1 VDSPVAGRN
10 VPAGERSSA
19 RDAVSD
25 ARDLAWSGRH
35 AAALARCEEALAMAT
50 LPAASRLALLE
61 LCVHS
66 YLARGQFGPAA
77 QAAATMAEVANTRGT
92 DAWQVRALCCQ
103 ALVMIR
109 STRYANMQQVAE
121 SALALATKTG
131 DPALLG
137 LSLLRLGEV
146 RLRLSDADAALD
158 HGRRAAT
165 MFERAGDLVSLGH
178 ALWLIA
184 FAQSRRAHDAAS
196 RQAAERAAELARQSG
211 DLLGLGHAL
220 NVLTFT
226 CKDIAERIDLLQRAA
241 AAYEGCGDLRGGII
255 VMSNLAAAFAE
266 MGLYRHA
273 RRLSDVGLAAMDQ
286 VGVSLGTAFLTGSV
300 VLWMTQMG
308 ELAAARALWPRYD
321 ALVSE
326 HGDAI
331 ARREHTVCATALALA
346 EGRAVDAE
354 AAVRAALRR
363 PNHPQLGE
371 ERNLQLLLTQAL
383 LQQGHVKAA
392 VRAGRR
398 AADIHRQQNY
408 ALTTHGHRQDIWW
421 WLSRALAA
429 DRRAGEAWAAL
440 QRAHALM
447 LESMRHVHDDGLRR
461 SYLSKV
467 ATNRAIVR
475 AWLHEARARRL
486 SNARRL
492 AHLAIASDP
501 GEPFKRLVDTGTRL
515 NELRSD
521 AALREFLIDEITEL
535 TGAERV
541 LLILETV
548 GERHVAGA
556 QLPAG
561 EQAPGLLRAITPWL
575 DEARRTRAVSLR
587 HGPDGADAVDQ
598 RSCLVAPLIA
608 QNELLGF
615 VYADL
620 EGAFGRF
627 GAADRDLL
635 AVLASQAAVALA
647 NVQWAQGLEAKVA
660 ERTVQLQAQRAQAE
674 QRAAELAVINS
685 IQQGIAGS
693 LSFQAIVELVGDK
706 LREVLRIDTIGIR
719 WYDHATRTAHFLYE
733 IEHGTRVVL
742 PSMTVSETRWKEV
755 TSDRTVIVRNTAA
768 EVAAAGVAQG
778 TECSLST
785 LSVKIVAADRVVGVV
800 IVESFEREHAF
811 GDSEVRLL
819 QTIVASMGVALENA
833 RLFDETQRRAR
844 ESSALSEVGRELSS
858 SLDLQRVMDGIAR
871 HAKELLE
878 AGSSAIFVPDE
889 GGATHRAIVALGNDA
904 EQIKATVVEPG
915 RGVIGSLLQSGRAE
929 FINDT
934 AADPRTTRVPD
945 TVTPHDERLMVVP
958 LLAGSEVRGAMAVW
972 RSGGRPFDVRELEFL
987 VGLSQQATVAL
998 RNARLFDE
1006 TRQALERQTATAE
1019 VLQVISNSMADAQ
1032 PVFEKILES
1041 SERLYGVGGLRLFLA
1056 QDGQLRLAA
1065 HRGEMPEA
1073 VQRTYPRPLDGTLS
1087 ERVMNDGAVLHVASV
1102 RDGSSLPP
1110 YIQEQARQ
1118 VGDFSLAIAPL
1129 RWEGQ
1134 GIGTIDIAR
1143 HPARP
1148 FSSEELVQLQTF
1160 ADQAVIAIQNAW
1172 LFNETK
1178 EALETQTAT
1187 ADVLRVISESPT
1199 DVQPVFDAIAERAK
1213 TLCGGVIGAVTRFDG
1228 EWVQFAAV
1236 SGASPQSVAA
1246 LRSAF
1251 PLRPG
1256 DAAIMARAI
1265 RDRAPVQIHDVLLDA
1280 AYGLKEASQRAAFR
1294 SAMAVPMLREGEVL
1308 GSIAVCRAEAA
1319 PFPDK
1324 QLKLLQTFA
1333 DQAVIAIENVRLFN
1347 ETKEAL
1353 EQQTA
1358 TSEVL
1363 QVISNSVADV
1373 QPVLDAVAE
1382 RSRVLCRAHAS
1393 RVWLLDGEHLRAMTG
1408 HVQDGLTTIGLGET
1422 LPPRSTS
1429 VVGHAFVARETVHI
1443 DDVASLVDSEFPD
1456 ARAMQ
1461 RRHGYRTVLAVPML
1475 RDAESIGV
1483 ISVLRKQVQPFS
1495 AAEIRLIE
1503 TFADQA
1509 VIAIQNARLF
1519 NEAREARAA
1528 AEAANEAKSA
1538 FLATMSH
1545 EIRTPMNAVI
1555 GMSGLLLDTSLSD
1568 EQRDYAGTIRDS
1580 GDALLTI
1587 INDILDFSKIEAGR
1601 MEVERQPFDLRECIE
1616 SALDLVA
1623 ARAAEKR
1630 LDLAYV
1636 YEGDVPTTV
1645 SADVTRLRQ
1654 ILLNLLS
1661 NAVKFT
1667 EAGEVV
1673 LTVSARGS
1681 TLHFALRDTG
1691 IGLTPEAMG
1700 RLFQKFSQADSSTTR
1715 KYGGTGLGLAISKLL
1730 AELMGGSMAVD
1741 SEGPGRGST
1750 FRFTIEAPAAAS
1762 PRGTRREFLGEQPA
1776 LKGKRILVVDDNA
1789 TNRRIL
1795 ALQTAKW
1802 GMPVRDADCADAA
1815 MRALAA
1821 DRFDLAIIDMHMPGT
1836 DGATLARNI
1845 RAAGYTMPMVLFT
1858 SLGHR
1863 EADDRLFAATLAKP
1877 LRQSQLFDLLV
1888 GLLGGSAAPRVSA
1901 AARKPAIDAA
1911 MAEQHPLRILLAE
1924 DNLVNQKLA
1933 LRLLSQMG
1941 YRADVAASGI
1951 EAVEAVQRQ
1960 PYDVVL
1966 MDVQMPEM
1974 DGLEA
1979 TREIR
1984 RRWSDGAR
1992 PRIVAMTAN
2001 AMQGD
2006 REECLAAGM
2015 DDYLTKPIRVEALVG
2030 ALAHTA
2036 ARKDV

>member
-50 LPAASRLALLE
+50 LPAASRVALLE

-77 QAAATMAEVANTRGT
+77 QAAATMTEVANARGT

-109 STRYANMQQVAE
+109 SPRYANMQEVAE

-331 ARREHTVCATALALA
+331 ARRERTVCATALALA

-354 AAVRAALRR
+354 AEVRAALRR

-371 ERNLQLLLTQAL
+371 ERNLQLLLTQAH

-421 WLSRALAA
+421 WLSCALAA
-429 DRRAGEAWAAL
+429 DGRAGQAWAAL

-685 IQQGIAGS
+685 AQQAMS
-693 LSFQAIVELVGDK
+693 AELDFQAIVDVVGDK
-706 LREVLRIDTIGIR
+706 LRQVLNTDTIGIR
-719 WYDHATRTAHFLYE
+719 WYDAQTNLVHFLYE
-733 IEHGTRVVL
+733 VEHGRRLHPPPRTPAPSGPVERLIRSGQAEIYRTR
-742 PSMTVSETRWKEV
+742 R
-755 TSDRTVIVRNTAA
+755 
-768 EVAAAGVAQG
+768 EVAAAGLLKVGERVA
-778 TECSLST
+778 LSA
-785 LSVKIVAADRVVGVV
+785 LRVPIVRSDAVVGFVV
-800 IVESFEREHAF
+800 LENHDREDAF
-811 GDSEVRLL
+811 GDAELRLVG
-819 QTIVASMGVALENA
+819 TIASSMGLALENA
-833 RLFDETQRRAR
+833 RLFAETQRLLKETEQRNAELAVINRIQDGIASKLDFQAIVDLVGDELRQVFKTGDIGIVWLEADGETLSNRYVYEHGKRLDLPPFRMRPGGASERLLRRREVLVSGHPSQAAALGFTVSPGTDPSRSGAAVPILGVDRALGAIILENHERHDAFSANDVRLLTTIAASTGAALENARLFAEVRRR
-844 ESSALSEVGRELSS
+844 EREAVALAELGRNLSS
-858 SLDLQRVMDGIAR
+858 TLDLSTVLDAIAR
-871 HAKELLE
+871 HARELL
-878 AGSSAIFVPDE
+878 AASNSAIFLPEPD
-889 GGATHRAIVALGNDA
+889 GRSYRAIVARGEFAQQLMN
-904 EQIKATVVEPG
+904 TVVEAG
-915 RGVIGSLLQSGRAE
+915 RGIIGSLLESGRAE
-929 FINDT
+929 FVND
-934 AADPRTTRVPD
+934 ARADARAREIEGTERIT
-945 TVTPHDERLMVVP
+945 HERLLVVP
-958 LLAGSEVRGAMAVW
+958 LHGDDDAVSGAMAVW
-972 RSGGRPFDVRELEFL
+972 RAGGELFEARDLEFL
-987 VGLSQQATVAL
+987 SGLSRQASVAL
-998 RNARLFDE
+998 R
-1006 TRQALERQTATAE
+1006 
-1019 VLQVISNSMADAQ
+1019 
-1032 PVFEKILES
+1032 
-1041 SERLYGVGGLRLFLA
+1041 
-1056 QDGQLRLAA
+1056 
-1065 HRGEMPEA
+1065 
-1073 VQRTYPRPLDGTLS
+1073 
-1087 ERVMNDGAVLHVASV
+1087 
-1102 RDGSSLPP
+1102 
-1110 YIQEQARQ
+1110 
-1118 VGDFSLAIAPL
+1118 
-1129 RWEGQ
+1129 
-1134 GIGTIDIAR
+1134 
-1143 HPARP
+1143 
-1148 FSSEELVQLQTF
+1148 
-1160 ADQAVIAIQNAW
+1160 
-1172 LFNETK
+1172 
-1178 EALETQTAT
+1178 
-1187 ADVLRVISESPT
+1187 
-1199 DVQPVFDAIAERAK
+1199 
-1213 TLCGGVIGAVTRFDG
+1213 
-1228 EWVQFAAV
+1228 
-1236 SGASPQSVAA
+1236 
-1246 LRSAF
+1246 
-1251 PLRPG
+1251 
-1256 DAAIMARAI
+1256 
-1265 RDRAPVQIHDVLLDA
+1265 
-1280 AYGLKEASQRAAFR
+1280 
-1294 SAMAVPMLREGEVL
+1294 
-1308 GSIAVCRAEAA
+1308 
-1319 PFPDK
+1319 
-1324 QLKLLQTFA
+1324 
-1333 DQAVIAIENVRLFN
+1333 
-1347 ETKEAL
+1347 
-1353 EQQTA
+1353 
-1358 TSEVL
+1358 
-1363 QVISNSVADV
+1363 
-1373 QPVLDAVAE
+1373 
-1382 RSRVLCRAHAS
+1382 
-1393 RVWLLDGEHLRAMTG
+1393 
-1408 HVQDGLTTIGLGET
+1408 
-1422 LPPRSTS
+1422 
-1429 VVGHAFVARETVHI
+1429 
-1443 DDVASLVDSEFPD
+1443 
-1456 ARAMQ
+1456 
-1461 RRHGYRTVLAVPML
+1461 
-1475 RDAESIGV
+1475 
-1483 ISVLRKQVQPFS
+1483 
-1495 AAEIRLIE
+1495 
-1503 TFADQA
+1503 
-1509 VIAIQNARLF
+1509 NARLF

-1636 YEGDVPTTV
+1636 YEGEVPTTV

-1673 LTVSARGS
+1673 LTVSAQGS

-1730 AELMGGSMAVD
+1730 AELMGGSMTVD